1 MNMTS
6 NDINYTVKR
15 INPVMTTFRGAP
27 TVVLT
32 TVPTLCTAE
41 ASTPVVVESTGQTTN
56 VEKSGGIGGGLADGG
71 GDTLNIG
78 AILPNHCAIDALV
91 WAIFAGCATKLAGN
105 TQAGQDDAL
114 AMGVGGE
121 EEESHEERIEVG
133 LLYVYCSFTV
143 HVNLPVLVE

>member
-1 MNMTS
+1 MQHATCNWIQKHARSMNTTS

-32 TVPTLCTAE
+32 TVPTLCTVE
-41 ASTPVVVESTGQTTN
+41 ASTPVVVESTGQTVAFN
-56 VEKSGGIGGGLADGG
+56 G
-71 GDTLNIG
+71 
-78 AILPNHCAIDALV
+78 ILPNHCAIDALV
-91 WAIFAGCATKLAGN
+91 GAISSGCATKLAGN

-114 AMGVGGE
+114 AVGVGGE
-121 EEESHEERIEVG
+121 EEESQEEKIEVG